1 MVIHSLEKQKKYFE
15 PSLSHAY
22 FNLINEILTGQ
33 MNDDKVLLKKWK
45 LLNLRVF
52 PEVVM
57 TAGFIYTQTEYFDLT
72 KQLQMKTILSN
83 VRQVTKYWDGAVV
96 TPWYYERIVILLP
109 SNGLTNLELKHNLT
123 LIARKVINLLE
134 NNFDLQ
140 ASVGIGNIYN
150 QPSLLYRSFE
160 EACQAQKS
168 YLLFGNPII
177 FYEDLNAYQDEEAV
191 YPFSEESELLT
202 QIKKG
207 NINEALNA
215 LDKLN
220 RKFQSKNPEGVKEI
234 YLAFYLELLV
244 MISRALIFQGAD
256 PVLVTERKMSF
267 LEMLKKIDHQQD
279 YVVWSY
285 NMLTL
290 FMGMVNS
297 AQFSSLTDCV
307 RNAVLYL
314 QQNFR
319 HSVTLKE
326 VADAVHVNPSYLS
339 RTFKKELGINF
350 STYLTKLRLENAKYY
365 LKHSQ
370 ENIKYISYESG
381 FKSPS
386 YFHTVFKKNTGVS
399 PTAYR
404 HIMTEKNVADKGA
417 R

>member
-267 LEMLKKIDHQQD
+267 LEMLKKIDH
-279 YVVWSY
+279 
-285 NMLTL
+285 
-290 FMGMVNS
+290 
-297 AQFSSLTDCV
+297 
-307 RNAVLYL
+307 
-314 QQNFR
+314 
-319 HSVTLKE
+319 
-326 VADAVHVNPSYLS
+326 
-339 RTFKKELGINF
+339 
-350 STYLTKLRLENAKYY
+350 
-365 LKHSQ
+365 
-370 ENIKYISYESG
+370 
-381 FKSPS
+381 
-386 YFHTVFKKNTGVS
+386 
-399 PTAYR
+399 
-404 HIMTEKNVADKGA
+404 
-417 R
+417 

>member
-1 MVIHSLEKQKKYFE
+1 MIPNQDSQKKYFE

-22 FNLINEILTGQ
+22 FNLISEILTGH

-45 LLNLRVF
+45 WLNLRNF
-52 PEVVM
+52 PQIVM
-57 TAGFIYTQTEYFDLT
+57 TAGFIYTQTEDFDLT
-72 KQLQMKTILSN
+72 KQLQMKAILSD
-83 VRQVTKYWDGAVV
+83 VRQVAKYWDGAVV
-96 TPWYYERIVILLP
+96 TPWYYERMVILLP
-109 SNGLTNLELKHNLT
+109 ANELTRLELKQDLM

-134 NNFDLQ
+134 KNFDLQ

-150 QPSLLYRSFE
+150 KPSLLYRSFE

-168 YLLFGNPII
+168 YLLFESPII

-191 YPFSEESELLT
+191 YPFSEESELLI

-207 NINEALNA
+207 NMNEALHA

-220 RKFQSKNPEGVKEI
+220 RKFQIKNLEGLKEV
-234 YLAFYLELLV
+234 YQAFYMELLV
-244 MISRALIFQGAD
+244 MISRSLIFQGAD
-256 PVLVTERKMSF
+256 PVLVSERKMCC
-267 LEMLKKIDHQQD
+267 LEMLKKINHQEE
-279 YVVWSY
+279 YFKWSY

-290 FMGMVNS
+290 FMGMVNPE
-297 AQFSSLTDCV
+297 QYSSLSECV

-314 QQNFR
+314 QKNFR
-319 HSVTLKE
+319 HAVALKE

-339 RTFKKELGINF
+339 RTFKKEFGISF
-350 STYLTKLRLENAKYY
+350 SAYLTKLRLENAKHY
-365 LKHSQ
+365 LKNSE

-381 FKSPS
+381 FKNPT

-404 HIMTEKNVADKGA
+404 HIMTA
-417 R
+417 RNDTSKSSG

>member
-1 MVIHSLEKQKKYFE
+1 MIPNQDSQKKYFE

-22 FNLINEILTGQ
+22 FNLISEILTGH

-45 LLNLRVF
+45 WLNLRNF
-52 PEVVM
+52 PQIVM
-57 TAGFIYTQTEYFDLT
+57 TAGFIYTQTEDFDLT
-72 KQLQMKTILSN
+72 KQLQMKAILSD
-83 VRQVTKYWDGAVV
+83 VRQVAKYWDGAVV
-96 TPWYYERIVILLP
+96 TPWYYERMVILLP
-109 SNGLTNLELKHNLT
+109 ANELTRLELKQDLM

-134 NNFDLQ
+134 KNFDLQ

-150 QPSLLYRSFE
+150 KPSLLYRSFE

-168 YLLFGNPII
+168 YLLFESPII

-191 YPFSEESELLT
+191 YPFSEESELLI

-207 NINEALNA
+207 NMNEALHA

-220 RKFQSKNPEGVKEI
+220 RKFQIKNLEGLKEV
-234 YLAFYLELLV
+234 YQAFYMELLV
-244 MISRALIFQGAD
+244 MISRSLIFQGAD
-256 PVLVTERKMSF
+256 PVLVSERKMCY
-267 LEMLKKIDHQQD
+267 LEMLKKINHQEE
-279 YVVWSY
+279 YFKWSY

-290 FMGMVNS
+290 FMGMVNPE
-297 AQFSSLTDCV
+297 QYSSLSECV

-314 QQNFR
+314 QKNFR
-319 HSVTLKE
+319 HAVALKE

-339 RTFKKELGINF
+339 RTFKKEFGISF
-350 STYLTKLRLENAKYY
+350 SAYLTKLRLENAKHY
-365 LKHSQ
+365 LKNSE

-381 FKSPS
+381 FKNPT

-404 HIMTEKNVADKGA
+404 HIMTA
-417 R
+417 RNDTSKSSG